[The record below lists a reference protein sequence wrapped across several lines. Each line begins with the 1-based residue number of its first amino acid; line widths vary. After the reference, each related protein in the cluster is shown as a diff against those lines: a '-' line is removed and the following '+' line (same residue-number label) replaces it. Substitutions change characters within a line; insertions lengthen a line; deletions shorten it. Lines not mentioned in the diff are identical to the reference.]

1 MNKRRNWGYCHHT
14 IRFAALVS
22 IGRRIESNAQ
32 SRGQEELEQTLDFL
46 LRHAMQ
52 AVLTHR
58 LFADAEPGESLES
71 LSLLCD
77 FVLLPLG
84 RESVAFG
91 ISVVVVWSGSSS
103 SILGEPAMTETPP
116 DSSEMQAGQLGRV
129 VSQAR
134 MT

>member
-1 MNKRRNWGYCHHT
+1 
-14 IRFAALVS
+14 
-22 IGRRIESNAQ
+22 
-32 SRGQEELEQTLDFL
+32 
-46 LRHAMQ
+46 MQ

-77 FVLLPLG
+77 FVLFALG

-91 ISVVVVWSGSSS
+91 ISMVVAWSDSSS
-103 SILGEPAMTETPP
+103 SIFGEPAMTETPP

>member
-1 MNKRRNWGYCHHT
+1 MK
-14 IRFAALVS
+14 S
-22 IGRRIESNAQ
+22 SAQ
-32 SRGQEELEQTLDFL
+32 RRGQEEQTLDFL

-71 LSLLCD
+71 LSLPCD
-77 FVLLPLG
+77 FVLFPLG
-84 RESVAFG
+84 SESVALG

-129 VSQAR
+129 ASQAR
-134 MT
+134 MTSTRLNLVRETRRAKALFLTNE

>member
-1 MNKRRNWGYCHHT
+1 MNKRRNLGYCHRT
-14 IRFAALVS
+14 IRFTALVS
-22 IGRRIESNAQ
+22 IGQRMKRSAQ
-32 SRGQEELEQTLDFL
+32 NRGQEEQTLDFL

-77 FVLLPLG
+77 FVLFPLG
-84 RESVAFG
+84 RESVALG

-116 DSSEMQAGQLGRV
+116 DSSEMQAGP
-129 VSQAR
+129 AR
-134 MT
+134 